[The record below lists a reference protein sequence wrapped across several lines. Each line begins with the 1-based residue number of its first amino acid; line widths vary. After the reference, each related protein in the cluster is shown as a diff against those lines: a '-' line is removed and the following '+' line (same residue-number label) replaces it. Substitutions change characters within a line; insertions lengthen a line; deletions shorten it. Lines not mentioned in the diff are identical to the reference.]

1 MPTAKPRPT
10 ERARPTQRAG
20 AARFP
25 LRRLHDQVVEE
36 LGQRI
41 VRHEFGDEGTLPTEP
56 ELGAELGV
64 SRGALREAVK
74 VLVGKGLLEVRP
86 KTGMRV
92 RPRSQWNL
100 LDPSV
105 LAWQASGGSRLRH
118 AFQLVEFRLI
128 VEPRASYLAAR
139 RASRGECK
147 AILEAC
153 GRLEACVA
161 DPPAIPATDIAFHG
175 LIHQASHNDLLVHL
189 GRLVGSLMSMQVEMT
204 TEDLEAFKRGLP
216 HHRRLAEAIA
226 RRDAREAEAV
236 SAALVQMPYDDLAD
250 RLRVRPAV
258 RLAKD
263 PRP

>member
-1 MPTAKPRPT
+1 
-10 ERARPTQRAG
+10 
-20 AARFP
+20 
-25 LRRLHDQVVEE
+25 VVEE

-41 VRHEFGDEGTLPTEP
+41 VRHEFGDQGTLPTEP

-64 SRGALREAVK
+64 SRNALREAVK

-92 RPRSQWNL
+92 RPRSEWNL

-105 LAWQASGGSRLRH
+105 LTWQASGKLRLRH

-128 VEPRASYLAAR
+128 VEPRASYLAAK
-139 RASRGECK
+139 RATRQECR

-153 GRLEACVA
+153 GRLEACVDHPA
-161 DPPAIPATDIAFHG
+161 AIPEIDITFHS

-189 GRLVGSLMSMQVEMT
+189 GRLVGSLMSMQVRMT

-216 HHRRLAEAIA
+216 HHRKLAEAIA
-226 RRDAREAEAV
+226 RRDARDAQAL

-250 RLRVRPAV
+250 RLRVGAAV
-258 RLAKD
+258 RL
-263 PRP
+263 

>member
-1 MPTAKPRPT
+1 MPTVKSRPT
-10 ERARPTQRAG
+10 EPAKRARTRRRAG
-20 AARFP
+20 AALFP
-25 LRRLHDQVVEE
+25 LRRLHDQVVDE

-105 LAWQASGGSRLRH
+105 LAWQASGRLRLRH
-118 AFQLVEFRLI
+118 AFSLVEFRLI
-128 VEPRASYLAAR
+128 VEPRASGLAAK
-139 RASRGECK
+139 RATRAECK

-153 GRLEACVA
+153 AQLEACVD
-161 DPPAIPATDIAFHG
+161 DPPSIAATDIAFHG

-189 GRLVGSLMSMQVEMT
+189 GRLVGSLMSIQVEMT
-204 TEDLEAFKRGLP
+204 TEDLEAFRRGLP

-226 RRDAREAEAV
+226 GRDAREAEAI
-236 SAALVQMPYDDLAD
+236 STALVQMPYDDLAE

-258 RLAKD
+258 RL
-263 PRP
+263 